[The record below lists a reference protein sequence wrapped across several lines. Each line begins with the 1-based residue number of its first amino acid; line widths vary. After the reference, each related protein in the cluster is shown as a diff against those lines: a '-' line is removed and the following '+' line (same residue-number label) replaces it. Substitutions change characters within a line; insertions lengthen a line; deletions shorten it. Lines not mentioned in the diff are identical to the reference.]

1 MKKQNLGPLIIGI
14 ESTTLTEADKQRL
27 SSPKI
32 GGVILFTRNF
42 ESLEQLT
49 ALTQSIHG
57 LRPSPL
63 PIFVDHE
70 GGRVQRFREGFTAIP
85 AMRSLSK
92 AYAKDTQFGLKA
104 AMNCG
109 YVLAIELRACGVDV
123 SFAPVLDLD
132 HGRSEVI
139 GDRALGQEALAVT
152 DLARALLHGF
162 QMAGMQ
168 GCGKHFPGHGWAH
181 ADSHFDQPVDERSLD
196 EILNKDAAPYGFLGS
211 LALASVM
218 PAHVLYPKVDNQPAG
233 FSKVWLKD
241 ILRDRLS
248 YNGVIVSD
256 DLGMAG
262 AHSAGDVVSR
272 ARVALEAGCDALLAC
287 NEFDDI
293 DALIASDI
301 AHTDP
306 RSSDRMNKLMPRT
319 EVPKMADLRND
330 ADYLAAVALIQSLD

>member
-1 MKKQNLGPLIIGI
+1 MKNQNLGPSIIGI
-14 ESTTLTEADKQRL
+14 EGMQLTEADIARL
-27 SSPKI
+27 NSPKV
-32 GGVILFTRNF
+32 GGVILFSRNF
-42 ESLEQLT
+42 ESLEQLA
-49 ALTQSIHG
+49 ALTQSIHT
-57 LRPSPL
+57 LRSGPL

-92 AYAKDTQFGLKA
+92 VYATNAQLGLRA

-132 HGRSEVI
+132 YGRSEVI
-139 GDRALGQEALAVT
+139 GDRALGEDAGDVT

-196 EILNKDAAPYGFLGS
+196 EILSKDAAPYGLLGS

-218 PAHVLYPKVDNQPAG
+218 PAHVLYPQVDKMPAG
-233 FSKVWLKD
+233 FSKVWLQD
-241 ILRDRLS
+241 ILRNRLA
-248 YNGVIVSD
+248 YNGVIISD

-262 AHSAGDVVSR
+262 AHSAGDVVTR

-287 NEFDDI
+287 NDFDDI

-301 AHTDP
+301 AHLDP
-306 RSSDRMNKLMPRT
+306 QSSARMKKLMPRT
-319 EVPKMADLRND
+319 EVPELAELRKD
-330 ADYLAAVALIQSLD
+330 PDYIAAVSLIKTLA